1 MLKNSILVVDDTPV
15 NLKLVR
21 LLLSRNGFDV
31 RTAATAEEALK
42 VVKQFQ
48 PELVLADIQL
58 PGMSGLEFTRRLRAD
73 PTSQNTVVVA
83 LTAFAMNGDEDK
95 ALAAGCNGYITKPI
109 DTRTFP
115 ALIRQYLKN
124 SPARAAESPMT
135 YSPQADDGESQIQEL
150 RQAFIT
156 DGKQETARLISNLG
170 TSFDDAEASVIAHR
184 WAGSGGSI
192 GYPEI
197 SQSARELE
205 RVLQQ
210 NGPGSQVRKRELLVQ
225 LAGLFAKSIENPSQS
240 PELTGQPTPSLA
252 ASVSPPELVAGL
264 SGKRF
269 ALVGFSTQDA
279 ARLAEALDRL
289 QALSRDLGAD
299 AAPDTEIVR
308 PFDLVIWNAPAATKT
323 ITEVNK
329 PLLVIGARETLLRL
343 QPIQSSAADFL
354 FSPWSADEIVVRS
367 YLALSR
373 CVLPRQP
380 KAQAAN
386 GEKRRVLV
394 ADDDS
399 IIRTLVQ
406 TTVQNSGFE
415 CRIAA
420 DGAEAL
426 EVSRSWQPELVILD
440 VNMPTRSGF
449 EVLSTLRDDPLTR
462 EIRVILLTARQQETD
477 VIRGFGLGADDYVIK
492 PFSPMELIARLKRLL
507 GKSV

>member
-1 MLKNSILVVDDTPV
+1 MLRNSILVVDDTPV

-31 RTAATAEEALK
+31 RTAGTAEEALE
-42 VVKQFQ
+42 VMKQFQ

-58 PGMSGLEFTRRLRAD
+58 PGMSGLEFTKRLRAD
-73 PTSQNTVVVA
+73 PTSKNTVVVA
-83 LTAFAMNGDEDK
+83 LTAFAMSGDQEK
-95 ALAAGCNGYITKPI
+95 AFAAGCNGYITKPI

-115 ALIRQYLKN
+115 TLIRQYLEH
-124 SPARAAESPMT
+124 SPARADASPT
-135 YSPQADDGESQIQEL
+135 AGNPQADDGGVQVQEL
-150 RQAFIT
+150 QHTFVAE
-156 DGKQETARLISNLG
+156 GMQETARLISILG

-205 RVLQQ
+205 SVLQQ
-210 NGPGSQVRKRELLVQ
+210 NGRGSQIRKRELLVR
-225 LAGLFAKSIENPSQS
+225 LARLFAEAIEKPPQTL
-240 PELTGQPTPSLA
+240 ELTEQLPASPA
-252 ASVSPPELVAGL
+252 ASVAPPELVAGL

-269 ALVGFSTQDA
+269 ALVGFTMQDS
-279 ARLAEALDRL
+279 ARLAEALDHL

-299 AAPDTEIVR
+299 TTPDAEIVR
-308 PFDLVIWNAPAATKT
+308 PFDLVIWNAPATTKT

-329 PLLVIGARETLLRL
+329 PLLVIGKRETLLRL
-343 QPIQSSAADFL
+343 QPIHNSAADFL
-354 FSPWSADEIVVRS
+354 FSPWSADEVVVRS

-373 CVLPRQP
+373 CVIPSQP
-380 KAQAAN
+380 KAEGAN
-386 GEKRRVLV
+386 GGKRRVLV

-426 EVSRSWQPELVILD
+426 EISRNWQPELAILD

-449 EVLSTLRDDPLTR
+449 EVLSALRDDPLTR
-462 EIRVILLTARQQETD
+462 EIRIILLTARQQETD